1 MGLYVF
7 GPVPS
12 RRLGRSLG
20 VDLVPFKTCT
30 FDCIYC
36 QLGRTTC
43 KTTRRSEWVPLE
55 AVLRDIEANLDKA
68 PDFITLSGSGEPTL
82 YSRLQEL
89 IGGIKHLTDVPVAV
103 LTNGSLL
110 WMPEVR
116 AALAAADLVAPSLDA
131 GEERLFRHVNR
142 PHNNI
147 AFDRLVEGLIRFREE
162 YAGEYWLEVFLLGGI
177 TAIPAEAEKIARVV
191 RQIDPDRVQ
200 INTVTRPPA
209 EEYAFPVSRAELQEL
224 AAAFGSRAEVIADYR
239 PGPEAADF
247 APQREDITALLRRRP
262 CTIDDIAEG
271 LGLHRNEVIK
281 YVNELVAH
289 SVLETRRRGTTLYYT
304 MAERRN
310 PPGTI
315 TP

>member
-1 MGLYVF
+1 MGSHVF

-55 AVLRDIEANLDKA
+55 AVLRDVAANLDKA

-82 YSRLQEL
+82 YSRLEEL
-89 IGGIKHLTDVPVAV
+89 IGGIKHLTRVPVAV

-116 AALAAADLVAPSLDA
+116 DALATADLVAPSLDA
-131 GEERLFRHVNR
+131 GEERVFRHVNR
-142 PHNNI
+142 PHDDI
-147 AFDRLVEGLIRFREE
+147 TFDRLVEGLIRFREE
-162 YAGEYWLEVFLLGGI
+162 YAGEYWLEVLLLGGI
-177 TAIPAEAEKIARVV
+177 TAIPAEVEKIARVV

-209 EEYAFPVSRAELQEL
+209 EEYAFPVGRSELQEL

-239 PGPEAADF
+239 PSPPHADF
-247 APQREDITALLRRRP
+247 ANRGEDIAALLRRRP
-262 CTIDDIAEG
+262 CTVDDIAEG

-281 YVNELVAH
+281 YVNALAADG
-289 SVLETRRRGTTLYYT
+289 VLETRLRGRTLYYA
-304 MAERRN
+304 MAERRD
-310 PPGTI
+310 PPGTK

>member
-55 AVLRDIEANLDKA
+55 AVLRDVEANLDKA

-82 YSRLQEL
+82 YSRLEEL
-89 IGGIKHLTDVPVAV
+89 IGGIKHLTRVPVAV

-110 WMPEVR
+110 WIPEVR
-116 AALAAADLVAPSLDA
+116 AAIAAADLVAPSLDA
-131 GEERLFRHVNR
+131 GEERVFRHVNR
-142 PHNNI
+142 PHGDI
-147 AFDRLVEGLIRFREE
+147 TFDRLVEGLIRFREE
-162 YAGEYWLEVFLLGGI
+162 YAGQYWLEVFLLGGV
-177 TAIPAEAEKIARVV
+177 TAIPTEVEKIARVV
-191 RQIDPDRVQ
+191 RQIGPDRVQ

-209 EEYAFPVSRAELQEL
+209 EEYAFPVGRSELQEL
-224 AAAFGSRAEVIADYR
+224 AAAFGDRAEVIAEYR

-262 CTIDDIAEG
+262 CTVGDIAEG

-281 YVNELVAH
+281 YVNELVTNG
-289 SVLETRRRGTTLYYT
+289 VLETRLRGRTLYYAV
-304 MAERRN
+304 AERRD
-310 PPGTI
+310 PPGTK